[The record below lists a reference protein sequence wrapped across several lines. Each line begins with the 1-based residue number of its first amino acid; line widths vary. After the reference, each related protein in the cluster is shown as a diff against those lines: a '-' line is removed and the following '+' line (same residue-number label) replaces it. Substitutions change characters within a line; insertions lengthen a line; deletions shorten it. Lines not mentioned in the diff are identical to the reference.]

1 MDVSGEMTFD
11 PRPFLFHRVPE
22 FLFEE
27 EAIGIEGS
35 GGSNIVY
42 VDGGYV
48 RGNANAVAKSFL
60 VVEKCA
66 IGSRD
71 GVADGEQVF
80 LELFIP
86 EPGRFDR
93 AIHGLFNS
101 ENHCAIW

>member
-1 MDVSGEMTFD
+1 MDVPGEMTFD

-35 GGSNIVY
+35 GGRNIVY
-42 VDGGYV
+42 VDEGYV
-48 RGNANAVAKSFL
+48 RGAV
-60 VVEKCA
+60 
-66 IGSRD
+66 GSRD